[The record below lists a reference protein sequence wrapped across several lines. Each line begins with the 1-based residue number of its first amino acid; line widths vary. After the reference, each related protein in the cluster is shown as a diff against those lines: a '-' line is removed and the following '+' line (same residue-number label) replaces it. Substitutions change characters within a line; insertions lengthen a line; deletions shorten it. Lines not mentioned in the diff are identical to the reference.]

1 MNKAAD
7 MDEPSQLGKLIADTY
22 SLLTSVNQQGSW
34 MCLYHQGGSQEVNRE
49 GGMKWS
55 YEKPMLLILCHEIK
69 GDIQKE
75 NLFCNSAKQQIKP
88 F

>member
-1 MNKAAD
+1 MGKFLLWLVNEQAAY

-34 MCLYHQGGSQEVNRE
+34 MWLYHHRGSREVNRE

-55 YEKPMLLILCHEIK
+55 YEKQC
-69 GDIQKE
+69 
-75 NLFCNSAKQQIKP
+75 C
-88 F
+88 